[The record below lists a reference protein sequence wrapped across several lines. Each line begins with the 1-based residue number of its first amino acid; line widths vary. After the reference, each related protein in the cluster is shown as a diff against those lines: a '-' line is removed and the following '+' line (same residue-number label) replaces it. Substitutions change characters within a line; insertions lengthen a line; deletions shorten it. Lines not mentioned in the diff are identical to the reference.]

1 MVLLVISSNIT
12 SNITTPSSPLRGGV
26 VILISNTQG
35 DRLLREGG
43 FEMKDKEALVSGRN
57 NAQRKEDAVK
67 RKEVFL
73 AAYEEWGTIKK
84 ACELTGITRDGY
96 KNWQSADPEFVRRL
110 DSMRQS
116 FAESLEGLALDRVRN
131 PDKNRGSDVLLIGL
145 LNANMPQK
153 YRPQMAM
160 SEDSAKE
167 LITEWR
173 KAAKEVKR
181 DRGADDSLPAT
192 VEQTLSE
199 ILERRSNAT
208 EKGKN
213 EENG

>member
-1 MVLLVISSNIT
+1 
-12 SNITTPSSPLRGGV
+12 
-26 VILISNTQG
+26 
-35 DRLLREGG
+35 
-43 FEMKDKEALVSGRN
+43 MKDKEALVSGRN
-57 NAQRKEDAVK
+57 NAQRSLDAAK

-96 KNWQSADPEFVRRL
+96 KNWQSGDPEFVRRL

-116 FAESLEGLALDRVRN
+116 FAESLEGLALERVRN

-153 YRPQMAM
+153 YRPQFAM

-173 KAAKEVKR
+173 KAAKEVGKN
-181 DRGADDSLPAT
+181 RGEEPERLPVT
-192 VEQTLSE
+192 VEQPLSE
-199 ILERRSNAT
+199 ILERRSDAS
-208 EKGKN
+208 EKGK
-213 EENG
+213 EQQGEKS

>member
-1 MVLLVISSNIT
+1 
-12 SNITTPSSPLRGGV
+12 
-26 VILISNTQG
+26 
-35 DRLLREGG
+35 LLREGD

-57 NAQRKEDAVK
+57 NAQRSLDAAK

-96 KNWQSADPEFVRRL
+96 KNWQSGDPEFVRRL

-116 FAESLEGLALDRVRN
+116 FAESLEGLALERVRN

-153 YRPQMAM
+153 YRPQFAM

-173 KAAKEVKR
+173 KAAKEVGKN
-181 DRGADDSLPAT
+181 RGEEPERLPVT

-199 ILERRSNAT
+199 ILERRSDAS
-208 EKGKN
+208 EKGK
-213 EENG
+213 EQQGEKS